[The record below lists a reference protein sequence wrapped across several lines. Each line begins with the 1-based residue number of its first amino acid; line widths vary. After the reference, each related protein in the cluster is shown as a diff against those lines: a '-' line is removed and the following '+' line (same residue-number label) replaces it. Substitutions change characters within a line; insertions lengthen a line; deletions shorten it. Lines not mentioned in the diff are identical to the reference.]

1 MDAKPLLRAVNAYVR
16 DGFLPETVLDRAGR
30 RETDDRLPAIVAAI
44 KGADPDITLQ
54 AICTRLEAM
63 RERTPRG
70 RTSWQPS
77 SVKMLLERA
86 ERLGL
91 FLGLAPGHLR
101 KLHAEDKIPD
111 VPLDERGRKL
121 YSADDLAQIRLA
133 LARTTRDPSLYL
145 RGRVGSEPL
154 QIISCVSFKG
164 GSAKTTTAAYLSQWY
179 ALHGY
184 RVLVIDM
191 DPQASLSSMTGLRPE
206 IDFTHQGTIYDAI
219 RYENPVPMS
228 EVVRKTYFHGLDI
241 AAGGLILSEYE
252 TETPYALRRG
262 SEPPFYLRLREA
274 ILSVEANYD
283 LVFIDCPPQLGF
295 LTLSALVASSSII
308 IPVVPNFIDVASLA
322 QFLTMTSS
330 LLDTIR
336 DAGMTLDY
344 DFLRYLVS
352 RFEPS
357 DGPQAQVAGLLRANF
372 GKRVMTET
380 FLKSTAVS
388 DAGLTHQ
395 TLFEVGRGSM
405 NRNTYDR
412 AMESINAVARE
423 LEQDIHRAWGRS

>member
-1 MDAKPLLRAVNAYVR
+1 MPDLGTA
-16 DGFLPETVLDRAGR
+16 
-30 RETDDRLPAIVAAI
+30 
-44 KGADPDITLQ
+44 GADLSTERVFAELQ
-54 AICTRLEAM
+54 SDAAM
-63 RERTPRG
+63 LHATIR
-70 RTSWQPS
+70 QH
-77 SVKMLLERA
+77 LERNFAPDAQKFLRSFSSA
-86 ERLGL
+86 EAAD

-101 KLHAEDKIPD
+101 KLHAEGKIPE
-111 VPLDERGRKL
+111 VPMDDRGRKV
-121 YSADDLAQIRLA
+121 YSAGDLGAIRLA
-133 LARTTRDPSLYL
+133 LARATRDPSLYL

-164 GSAKTTTAAYLSQWY
+164 GSAKTTTAAYLSQWF

-184 RVLVIDM
+184 RVLAIDM
-191 DPQASLSSMTGLRPE
+191 DPQASLSSMMGLRPE
-206 IDFTHQGTIYDAI
+206 IDFTHQGTVYDAI
-219 RYENPVPMS
+219 RYETPLPMD
-228 EVVRKTYFHGLDI
+228 EVVRQTYFAGLDI

-262 SEPPFYLRLREA
+262 SETPFYLRLRDA
-274 ILSVEANYD
+274 IQSVEANYD
-283 LVFIDCPPQLGF
+283 VVFIDCPPQLGF

-308 IPVVPNFIDVASLA
+308 IPVVANFIDVASLA

-336 DAGMTLDY
+336 EAGMTLEY

-372 GKRVMTET
+372 GKRVMTEA
-380 FLKSTAVS
+380 FLKSTAIS

-395 TLFEVGRGSM
+395 TLFEVGRASM
-405 NRNTYDR
+405 IRNTYDR
-412 AMESINAVARE
+412 AMESVNAVARE
-423 LEQDIHRAWGRS
+423 LEQEVHRAWGRI

>member
-1 MDAKPLLRAVNAYVR
+1 MAPGRVFAELQTDA
-16 DGFLPETVLDRAGR
+16 
-30 RETDDRLPAIVAAI
+30 
-44 KGADPDITLQ
+44 
-54 AICTRLEAM
+54 AM
-63 RERTPRG
+63 LHGSIR
-70 RTSWQPS
+70 QH
-77 SVKMLLERA
+77 LERNFAPDARKILRSFSSA
-86 ERLGL
+86 EAAGY
-91 FLGLAPGHLR
+91 LGLAPGHLR
-101 KLHAEDKIPD
+101 KLHAEGKVPD
-111 VPLDERGRKL
+111 VQQDERGRRF
-121 YSADDLAQIRLA
+121 YSAQDMANIRLS
-133 LARTTRDPSLYL
+133 LARATRDPSLYL
-145 RGRVGSEPL
+145 RGRVGQDPL

-164 GSAKTTTAAYLSQWY
+164 GSAKTTTAAYLSQWF

-184 RVLVIDM
+184 RVLVVDM

-206 IDFTHQGTIYDAI
+206 IDFTHTGTVYDAI
-219 RYENPVPMS
+219 RYEDPVPMS
-228 EVVRKTYFHGLDI
+228 EVIRKTYFHGLDV

-262 SEPPFYLRLREA
+262 VEPPFYLRLRDA
-274 ILSVEANYD
+274 LQSVEAAYD

-295 LTLSALVASSSII
+295 LTLSALVAASSII

-322 QFLTMTSS
+322 QFLTMTAS
-330 LLDTIR
+330 LLDTIQ
-336 DAGMTLDY
+336 DAGLSLEY
-344 DFLRYLVS
+344 DFLRYLIS

-412 AMESINAVARE
+412 AMESINAVATE
-423 LEQDIHRAWGRS
+423 LEQDIYKAWGRV

>member
-1 MDAKPLLRAVNAYVR
+1 
-16 DGFLPETVLDRAGR
+16 
-30 RETDDRLPAIVAAI
+30 
-44 KGADPDITLQ
+44 
-54 AICTRLEAM
+54 
-63 RERTPRG
+63 
-70 RTSWQPS
+70 
-77 SVKMLLERA
+77 
-86 ERLGL
+86 
-91 FLGLAPGHLR
+91 
-101 KLHAEDKIPD
+101 
-111 VPLDERGRKL
+111 VPVDERGRKH
-121 YSADDLAQIRLA
+121 YSAEDLGQIRLA
-133 LARTTRDPSLYL
+133 LARNTRDPSLYL
-145 RGRVGSEPL
+145 RGRVGQEPL

-184 RVLVIDM
+184 RVLVVDM

-206 IDFTHQGTIYDAI
+206 IDFTHKGTVYDAI
-219 RYENPVPMS
+219 RYDDPLPMS
-228 EVVRKTYFHGLDI
+228 EVIRKTYFHGLDI

-262 SEPPFYLRLREA
+262 AEPPFYLRLREA
-274 ILSVEANYD
+274 IQSVEASYD

-295 LTLSALVASSSII
+295 LTLSSLVASSSII

-380 FLKSTAVS
+380 FLKSTAIS

-412 AMESINAVARE
+412 SMESVNAVARE
-423 LEQDIHRAWGRS
+423 LEQEIHKAWGRH

>member
-1 MDAKPLLRAVNAYVR
+1 MSAESVFAELQSDAS
-16 DGFLPETVLDRAGR
+16 
-30 RETDDRLPAIVAAI
+30 
-44 KGADPDITLQ
+44 TLHQ
-54 AICTRLEAM
+54 SIRM
-63 RERTPRG
+63 H
-70 RTSWQPS
+70 
-77 SVKMLLERA
+77 LERNFA
-86 ERLGL
+86 PDARKHLRSFSSTEAAD

-101 KLHAEDKIPD
+101 KLHAENKIPD

-121 YSADDLAQIRLA
+121 YSAEDLGQIRLA
-133 LARTTRDPSLYL
+133 LARATRDPSLYL
-145 RGRVGSEPL
+145 RGRVGQEPL

-184 RVLVIDM
+184 RVLVVDM

-206 IDFTHQGTIYDAI
+206 IDFTHKGTIYDAI
-219 RYENPVPMS
+219 RYDNPLPMS
-228 EVVRKTYFHGLDI
+228 EVIRKTYFHGLDI

-262 SEPPFYLRLREA
+262 AEPPFYLRLRAA
-274 ILSVEANYD
+274 IQSVEASYD

-295 LTLSALVASSSII
+295 LTLSSLVASSSII

-357 DGPQAQVAGLLRANF
+357 DGPQAQVAG
-372 GKRVMTET
+372 
-380 FLKSTAVS
+380 
-388 DAGLTHQ
+388 AGLLDRAQRCRVAARACAIGRCPHHWSR
-395 TLFEVGRGSM
+395 VGRAPSAIVRG
-405 NRNTYDR
+405 T
-412 AMESINAVARE
+412 A
-423 LEQDIHRAWGRS
+423 

>member
-1 MDAKPLLRAVNAYVR
+1 MVTERV
-16 DGFLPETVLDRAGR
+16 FSE
-30 RETDDRLPAIVAAI
+30 
-44 KGADPDITLQ
+44 LQ
-54 AICTRLEAM
+54 ADAATLHGSIR
-63 RERTPRG
+63 
-70 RTSWQPS
+70 QH
-77 SVKMLLERA
+77 LERNFA
-86 ERLGL
+86 PDAQKFLRTFSSGEAAG

-101 KLHAEDKIPD
+101 KLHAEGKIPD
-111 VPLDERGRKL
+111 VPLDERGRKF
-121 YSADDLAQIRLA
+121 YTAEDLGQIRLA
-133 LARTTRDPSLYL
+133 LARATRDPSLYL
-145 RGRVGSEPL
+145 RGRVGQDPL

-164 GSAKTTTAAYLSQWY
+164 GSDKTTTAAYLSQWF

-184 RVLVIDM
+184 RVLVVDM

-206 IDFTHQGTIYDAI
+206 IDFSHKGTIYDAI
-219 RYENPVPMS
+219 RYDDPIPMS
-228 EVVRKTYFHGLDI
+228 EVIRKTYFHGLDI

-262 SEPPFYLRLREA
+262 AEPPFYLRLREA
-274 ILSVEANYD
+274 ILSAEANYD
-283 LVFIDCPPQLGF
+283 IVFIDCPPQLGF
-295 LTLSALVASSSII
+295 LTLSSLVASSSII

-336 DAGMTLDY
+336 DAGMSLEY

-372 GKRVMTET
+372 GKRVMTEA
-380 FLKSTAVS
+380 FLKSTAIS

-412 AMESINAVARE
+412 AMESVNAVARE
-423 LEQDIHRAWGRS
+423 LEQDVHKAWGRL

>member
-1 MDAKPLLRAVNAYVR
+1 MTTERVFAELQGDASTLHESIRRHMERNFAPDARKYLRS
-16 DGFLPETVLDRAGR
+16 FSSTE
-30 RETDDRLPAIVAAI
+30 AA
-44 KGADPDITLQ
+44 
-54 AICTRLEAM
+54 E
-63 RERTPRG
+63 
-70 RTSWQPS
+70 
-77 SVKMLLERA
+77 
-86 ERLGL
+86 

-101 KLHAEDKIPD
+101 KLHAEDKIPN
-111 VPLDERGRKL
+111 VPLDDRGRRL
-121 YSADDLAQIRLA
+121 YSAEDLANIRLA
-133 LARTTRDPSLYL
+133 LARATRDPSLYL
-145 RGRVGSEPL
+145 RGRVGQDPL

-164 GSAKTTTAAYLSQWY
+164 GSAKTTSTAYLSQWF

-206 IDFTHQGTIYDAI
+206 INFSSQGTIYDTI
-219 RYENPVPMS
+219 RYENPLPMA
-228 EVVRKTYFHGLDI
+228 EVIRKTYFHGLDI

-262 SEPPFYLRLREA
+262 AEPPFYLRLREA
-274 ILSVEANYD
+274 IHSVEANYD
-283 LVFIDCPPQLGF
+283 LAFIDCPPQLGF
-295 LTLSALVASSSII
+295 LTLSALVASSSIL

-322 QFLTMTSS
+322 QFLTMTAS

-344 DFLRYLVS
+344 AFLRYLVS

-372 GKRVMTET
+372 GKRVLTEA
-380 FLKSTAVS
+380 FLKSTAIS

-395 TLFEVGRGSM
+395 TLFEVGRGNM

-412 AMESINAVARE
+412 AMESVNAVARE
-423 LEQDIHRAWGRS
+423 LEQEIHAAWGRH

>member
-1 MDAKPLLRAVNAYVR
+1 MATEQVFGELQGDASVLHESIRQHLERNFAPDARKHLRA
-16 DGFLPETVLDRAGR
+16 FSSSE
-30 RETDDRLPAIVAAI
+30 AA
-44 KGADPDITLQ
+44 
-54 AICTRLEAM
+54 E
-63 RERTPRG
+63 
-70 RTSWQPS
+70 
-77 SVKMLLERA
+77 
-86 ERLGL
+86 
-91 FLGLAPGHLR
+91 FLGIAPGHLR
-101 KLHAEDKIPD
+101 KLLAEGKVPD
-111 VPLDERGRKL
+111 VGLDERGRKS
-121 YSADDLAQIRLA
+121 YTAEDLARIRLA
-133 LARTTRDPSLYL
+133 LARATRDPSLYL
-145 RGRVGSEPL
+145 RGRVGQDAL
-154 QIISCVSFKG
+154 QVISCVSFKG
-164 GSAKTTTAAYLSQWY
+164 GSAKTTSAAYLSQWF

-184 RVLVIDM
+184 RVLVVDM

-206 IDFTHQGTIYDAI
+206 IDFAQQGTIYDAI
-219 RYENPVPMS
+219 RYENPLPMAD
-228 EVVRKTYFHGLDI
+228 VIRKTYFHGLDI

-252 TETPYALRRG
+252 TETPYALRHG

-274 ILSVEANYD
+274 IQSVEANYD

-295 LTLSALVASSSII
+295 LTLSALVASSSIL

-336 DAGMTLDY
+336 DAGMRLDY

-380 FLKSTAVS
+380 FLKSTAIS

-395 TLFEVGRGSM
+395 TLFEVGRGNM
-405 NRNTYDR
+405 NRNTHDR
-412 AMESINAVARE
+412 AMESVNAVCRE
-423 LEQDIHRAWGRS
+423 LETEIHKAWGRT

>member
-1 MDAKPLLRAVNAYVR
+1 MASEQVFAELQSDASTLRASIQQHMERNFAPDAR
-16 DGFLPETVLDRAGR
+16 KVLRPFSSS
-30 RETDDRLPAIVAAI
+30 EAA
-44 KGADPDITLQ
+44 
-54 AICTRLEAM
+54 E
-63 RERTPRG
+63 
-70 RTSWQPS
+70 
-77 SVKMLLERA
+77 
-86 ERLGL
+86 

-101 KLHAEDKIPD
+101 KLHAEDK
-111 VPLDERGRKL
+111 VPEVPIDERGRKL
-121 YSADDLAQIRLA
+121 YSAEDIGRIRLA
-133 LARTTRDPSLYL
+133 LARTARDPSLYM
-145 RGRVGSEPL
+145 RGRVGQEQL
-154 QIISCVSFKG
+154 QVISCVSFKG
-164 GSAKTTTAAYLSQWY
+164 GSAKTTTAAYLSQWC

-191 DPQASLSSMTGLRPE
+191 DPQASLSSMAGLQPE
-206 IDFTHQGTIYDAI
+206 IDFSHQGTIYDAI
-219 RYENPVPMS
+219 RYDAPRPMA
-228 EVVRKTYFHGLDI
+228 EVIRKTYFHGLDI

-262 SEPPFYLRLREA
+262 IDNPFYLRLREA
-274 ILSVEANYD
+274 IFSVEANYD

-322 QFLTMTSS
+322 QFLSMASS

-336 DAGMTLDY
+336 DAGLTLNY

-372 GKRVMTET
+372 GKRVMTEA
-380 FLKSTAVS
+380 FLKSTAIS

-405 NRNTYDR
+405 NRQTYAR
-412 AMESINAVARE
+412 AIESVDAVARE
-423 LEQDIHRAWGRS
+423 LEQTIHAAWGRN

>member
-1 MDAKPLLRAVNAYVR
+1 MTTERVFAELQTDAA
-16 DGFLPETVLDRAGR
+16 
-30 RETDDRLPAIVAAI
+30 
-44 KGADPDITLQ
+44 TLHESIRQ
-54 AICTRLEAM
+54 H
-63 RERTPRG
+63 
-70 RTSWQPS
+70 
-77 SVKMLLERA
+77 LERNFAPDARKHLRPFTSA
-86 ERLGL
+86 EAAD

-101 KLHAEDKIPD
+101 KLHAEGKVPE
-111 VPLDERGRKL
+111 VPLDDRGRRL
-121 YSADDLAQIRLA
+121 YTAEDLGRIRLS
-133 LARTTRDPSLYL
+133 LARATRDPSLYL
-145 RGRVGSEPL
+145 RGRVGQDAV

-164 GSAKTTTAAYLSQWY
+164 GSSKTTSAAYLSQWF

-184 RVLVIDM
+184 RVLIVDM

-206 IDFTHQGTIYDAI
+206 IDFSHQGTIYDAI
-219 RYENPVPMS
+219 RYTDPLPMA
-228 EVVRKTYFHGLDI
+228 EVIRKTYFHGLDI

-252 TETPYALRRG
+252 TETPYALRQG
-262 SEPPFYLRLREA
+262 TEPPFYLRLREA

-295 LTLSALVASSSII
+295 LTLSALVASSSIL

-322 QFLTMTSS
+322 QFLTMASS

-372 GKRVMTET
+372 GKRVMTEA
-380 FLKSTAVS
+380 FLKSTAIS

-412 AMESINAVARE
+412 AMESVNAVARE
-423 LEQDIHRAWGRS
+423 LEQEIHKAWGRL

>member
-1 MDAKPLLRAVNAYVR
+1 MATERVFGELQTDAATLHESIRQHLERNFAPDARKLLRTFSS
-16 DGFLPETVLDRAGR
+16 GE
-30 RETDDRLPAIVAAI
+30 AA
-44 KGADPDITLQ
+44 
-54 AICTRLEAM
+54 E
-63 RERTPRG
+63 
-70 RTSWQPS
+70 
-77 SVKMLLERA
+77 
-86 ERLGL
+86 

-101 KLHAEDKIPD
+101 KLHAEGKIPD
-111 VPLDERGRKL
+111 VPLDERGRKI
-121 YSADDLAQIRLA
+121 YSAEDLGQIRLA
-133 LARTTRDPSLYL
+133 LARATRDPSLYL
-145 RGRVGSEPL
+145 RGRVGQDPL

-164 GSAKTTTAAYLSQWY
+164 GSAKTTTAAYLSQWF

-184 RVLVIDM
+184 RVLVVDM

-206 IDFTHQGTIYDAI
+206 IDFSHKGTIYDAI
-219 RYENPVPMS
+219 RYDDPLPIS
-228 EVVRKTYFHGLDI
+228 EVIRKTYFHGLDI

-262 SEPPFYLRLREA
+262 AEPPFYLRLREA
-274 ILSVEANYD
+274 LLSVEANYD
-283 LVFIDCPPQLGF
+283 IVFIDCPPQLGF
-295 LTLSALVASSSII
+295 LTLSSLVASSSIL

-336 DAGMTLDY
+336 DAGMSLEY

-372 GKRVMTET
+372 GKRVMTEA
-380 FLKSTAVS
+380 FLKSTAIS

-405 NRNTYDR
+405 NRNTFDR
-412 AMESINAVARE
+412 AMESVNAVARE
-423 LEQDIHRAWGRS
+423 LEQEVHKAWGRL

>member
-1 MDAKPLLRAVNAYVR
+1 MFVAEIGENCTFPRYDKQIARMSTVSADKPHHYRGEGSMTEERVFAELQSDAA
-16 DGFLPETVLDRAGR
+16 
-30 RETDDRLPAIVAAI
+30 
-44 KGADPDITLQ
+44 TLHES
-54 AICTRLEAM
+54 IRM
-63 RERTPRG
+63 H
-70 RTSWQPS
+70 
-77 SVKMLLERA
+77 LERNFAPDASKHLRGFSSTEAA
-86 ERLGL
+86 E

-111 VPLDERGRKL
+111 VPLDDRGRKV
-121 YSADDLAQIRLA
+121 YSAEDLAQIRLA

-145 RGRVGSEPL
+145 RGRVGTEPL

-219 RYENPVPMS
+219 RYEDPLPMG

-274 ILSVEANYD
+274 ILSVEASYD

-423 LEQDIHRAWGRS
+423 LEQDIHRAWGRN

>member
-1 MDAKPLLRAVNAYVR
+1 M
-16 DGFLPETVLDRAGR
+16 
-30 RETDDRLPAIVAAI
+30 TDHMAHERVFAE
-44 KGADPDITLQ
+44 LQ
-54 AICTRLEAM
+54 ADAATLHDSIR
-63 RERTPRG
+63 
-70 RTSWQPS
+70 QH
-77 SVKMLLERA
+77 LERNFAPDARKFLRSFNSTEAA
-86 ERLGL
+86 E

-101 KLHAEDKIPD
+101 KLHAEGK
-111 VPLDERGRKL
+111 VPEVPFDERGRKI
-121 YSADDLAQIRLA
+121 YTAEDLANIRLS

-145 RGRVGSEPL
+145 RGRVGMDQV

-164 GSAKTTTAAYLSQWY
+164 GSAKTTTTAYLAQWF

-184 RVLVIDM
+184 RVLLVDM

-206 IDFTHQGTIYDAI
+206 IDFTHQGTVYDAI
-219 RYENPVPMS
+219 RYDDPLPMAD
-228 EVVRKTYFHGLDI
+228 VIRKTYFHGLDI

-252 TETPYALRRG
+252 TETPYALRQG
-262 SEPPFYLRLREA
+262 AEPPFYLRLREA
-274 ILSVEANYD
+274 IMSVEANYD

-295 LTLSALVASSSII
+295 LTLSSIVASSAVL

-336 DAGMTLDY
+336 DAGLTLDF
-344 DFLRYLVS
+344 DFMRYLIS

-372 GKRVMTET
+372 GTRVMTET
-380 FLKSTAVS
+380 FLKSTAIS

-405 NRNTYDR
+405 NRQTYDR
-412 AMESINAVARE
+412 AMESVNAVARE
-423 LEQDIHRAWGRS
+423 LEADIHTAWGRS

>member
-1 MDAKPLLRAVNAYVR
+1 
-16 DGFLPETVLDRAGR
+16 
-30 RETDDRLPAIVAAI
+30 
-44 KGADPDITLQ
+44 
-54 AICTRLEAM
+54 
-63 RERTPRG
+63 
-70 RTSWQPS
+70 
-77 SVKMLLERA
+77 
-86 ERLGL
+86 
-91 FLGLAPGHLR
+91 
-101 KLHAEDKIPD
+101 
-111 VPLDERGRKL
+111 
-121 YSADDLAQIRLA
+121 
-133 LARTTRDPSLYL
+133 
-145 RGRVGSEPL
+145 
-154 QIISCVSFKG
+154 
-164 GSAKTTTAAYLSQWY
+164 
-179 ALHGY
+179 
-184 RVLVIDM
+184 M

-206 IDFTHQGTIYDAI
+206 IDFSHQGTIYDAI
-219 RYENPVPMS
+219 RYTDPLPME
-228 EVVRKTYFHGLDI
+228 EVIRKTYFHGLDI

-252 TETPYALRRG
+252 TETPYALRQG

-274 ILSVEANYD
+274 IQSVEANYD

-295 LTLSALVASSSII
+295 LTLSSLVASSSIL

-322 QFLTMTSS
+322 QFLTMAAS

-380 FLKSTAVS
+380 FLKSTAIS

-412 AMESINAVARE
+412 AMESVNAVARE
-423 LEQDIHRAWGRS
+423 LEQDIHRAWGRT

>member
-1 MDAKPLLRAVNAYVR
+1 MLTEQVFAELQSDAATLHSSIQQHMERNFAPDAQKHLRLFSS
-16 DGFLPETVLDRAGR
+16 GE
-30 RETDDRLPAIVAAI
+30 AA
-44 KGADPDITLQ
+44 
-54 AICTRLEAM
+54 E
-63 RERTPRG
+63 
-70 RTSWQPS
+70 
-77 SVKMLLERA
+77 
-86 ERLGL
+86 

-101 KLHAEDKIPD
+101 KLHAEEKIPE
-111 VPLDERGRKL
+111 VAMDERGRRL
-121 YSADDLAQIRLA
+121 YSAEALAQIRLA

-145 RGRVGSEPL
+145 RGRVGLEPL
-154 QIISCVSFKG
+154 QILSCVSFKG
-164 GSAKTTTAAYLSQWY
+164 GSAKTTSTAYLSQWF

-206 IDFTHQGTIYDAI
+206 IDFAQSGTVYDAI
-219 RYENPVPMS
+219 RYDSPVPLA
-228 EVVRKTYFHGLDI
+228 EVIRKTYIHGLDI
-241 AAGGLILSEYE
+241 APGGLILSEYE
-252 TETPYALRRG
+252 TETPYALRQG

-274 ILSVEANYD
+274 IQSVQANYD

-295 LTLSALVASSSII
+295 LTLSALVASTSII

-322 QFLTMTSS
+322 QFLTMASS

-336 DAGMTLDY
+336 DAGLTLNF

-372 GKRVMTET
+372 GKRVMTEA
-380 FLKSTAVS
+380 FLKSTAIA

-405 NRNTYDR
+405 NRQTYDR
-412 AMESINAVARE
+412 AMESVNAVSSE
-423 LEQDIHRAWGRS
+423 LEQEIHRAWGRS